1 MKNLLFLTVFAA
13 IFVVACT
20 KNDTTDVTP
29 VVKPDEL
36 SVSGEVSGTWKKSSI
51 ITVKGDII
59 IPTGKSL
66 TIEEGVSIVMDT
78 TSKPEVIVNGN
89 LYAIGTTANPI
100 KFSVPEG
107 AKLAKNK
114 FGQLWGGILA
124 AKT

>member
-1 MKNLLFLTVFAA
+1 M
-13 IFVVACT
+13 
-20 KNDTTDVTP
+20 
-29 VVKPDEL
+29 E
-36 SVSGEVSGTWKKSSI
+36 KSSI

-59 IPTGKSL
+59 IPVGKSL

-89 LYAIGTTANPI
+89 LYAVGTTANPI

-124 AKT
+124 AKTCTELVLDNVIMEYYGSVNLCKVGII